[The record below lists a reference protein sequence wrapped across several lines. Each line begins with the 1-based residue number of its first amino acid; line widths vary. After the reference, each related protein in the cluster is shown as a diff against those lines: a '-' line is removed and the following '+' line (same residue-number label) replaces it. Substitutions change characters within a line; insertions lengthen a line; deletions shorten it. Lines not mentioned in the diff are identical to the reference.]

1 MYQASEA
8 FSGSILGH
16 SRAFLTQ
23 IEIGEKAIAA
33 EISAIL
39 YTAAANPGDYV
50 TIGGAV
56 SAGVQITMKN
66 VSATELNFDPEE
78 ITERFVRG
86 DLSRNTEG
94 SGLGLSIAQSLTQ
107 LQGGTFK
114 LYLDGDLFKVCLSF
128 PQKISPTAL
137 SAPEDSH
144 SEAHS

>member
-56 SAGVQITMKN
+56 SAGVQITMKK
-66 VSATELNFDPEE
+66 PEVAME
-78 ITERFVRG
+78 
-86 DLSRNTEG
+86 NTEF
-94 SGLGLSIAQSLTQ
+94 SLKIGLDL
-107 LQGGTFK
+107 GGTKEYIPVGLFTVQKPQNDDGVLCFAAYDRMTAK
-114 LYLDGDLFKVCLSF
+114 LVYLVNCTK
-128 PQKISPTAL
+128 
-137 SAPEDSH
+137 
-144 SEAHS
+144 

>member
-56 SAGVQITMKN
+56 CRCTDHNEKA
-66 VSATELNFDPEE
+66 
-78 ITERFVRG
+78 
-86 DLSRNTEG
+86 G
-94 SGLGLSIAQSLTQ
+94 SGYGKYRILV
-107 LQGGTFK
+107 K
-114 LYLDGDLFKVCLSF
+114 DR
-128 PQKISPTAL
+128 P
-137 SAPEDSH
+137 
-144 SEAHS
+144 